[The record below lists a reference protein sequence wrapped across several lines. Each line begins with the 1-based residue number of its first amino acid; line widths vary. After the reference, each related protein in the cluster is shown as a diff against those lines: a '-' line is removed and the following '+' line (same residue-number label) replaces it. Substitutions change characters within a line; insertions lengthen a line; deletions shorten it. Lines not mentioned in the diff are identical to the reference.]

1 MRRYTT
7 NEKIKM
13 IEMHVNKFTYEC
25 ICKYFGCSMSTVF
38 YVTHPEAYEKHK
50 EHMRNRH

>member
-7 NEKIKM
+7 KEKSKM
-13 IEMHVNKFTYEC
+13 IEMYVNRFTYKF
-25 ICKYFGCSMSTVF
+25 ICKHFGCSMSTVF

-50 EHMRNRH
+50 EHVRNSH